1 MEQQE
6 QQKQQNQNQNQ
17 NQYFPSPLKVR
28 ANKLL
33 EKTINNIAKEENLSK
48 THINEILQS
57 IFSLIRDSIK
67 DSKNISEIRIMNFGT
82 FKMKPKQKEKFI
94 KKYQKYETVT

>member
-6 QQKQQNQNQNQ
+6 QQKQQNQNQ

-33 EKTINNIAKEENLSK
+33 EKTINNIAKEENLSIE
-48 THINEILQS
+48 HINIVLQS
-57 IFSLIRDSIK
+57 VFSLIRDSIK
-67 DSKNISEIRIMNFGT
+67 DSNINEMRIMNFGT

-94 KKYQKYETVT
+94 EKYNLLK